1 LELLDYEVCSSPSLL
16 TVCSAVENF
25 SVEYPLIV
33 EFVNLNIFE
42 FIDGMWLHIR
52 YNIDGYINSQD
63 GTLH

>member
-1 LELLDYEVCSSPSLL
+1 
-16 TVCSAVENF
+16 
-25 SVEYPLIV
+25 
-33 EFVNLNIFE
+33 LNYFE